1 MKTLCLSCMVFID
14 SGIIDYGCD
23 YLCETLAEKTNN
35 DLAGKVCN
43 VFCAHVGINQLK
55 KFLQQ

>member
-1 MKTLCLSCMVFID
+1 MVFID

-43 VFCAHVGINQLK
+43 VFCAHVGINRLK